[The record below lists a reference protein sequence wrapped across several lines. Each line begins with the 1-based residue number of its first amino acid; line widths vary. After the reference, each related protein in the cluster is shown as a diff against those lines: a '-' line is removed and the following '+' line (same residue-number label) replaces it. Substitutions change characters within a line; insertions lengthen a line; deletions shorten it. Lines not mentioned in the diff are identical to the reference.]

1 MLKAITKLLEIS
13 IKLSATLVIP
23 GLIVSIPDLNVNPLV
38 AKAIQISFLMPFSIV
53 CVFMFILLMR
63 FVWKK

>member
-13 IKLSATLVIP
+13 IKLSATLAIP
-23 GLIVSIPDLNVNPLV
+23 ALIVSIPGLNINTFIV
-38 AKAIQISFLMPFSIV
+38 KIIQIGFLISFSIV
-53 CVFMFILLMR
+53 CVFVFILLMR